1 MALDNF
7 EDYNDFVTALIVGQ
21 SEKSAIDIELYIKQL
36 RISGATDDTI
46 IALLLADLDN
56 GGRIF
61 GSVTNGVVNTVKAN
75 VNVIGNV
82 AAMATYEQAGVQEFK
97 WITVN
102 GSNACPDCIPRD
114 GRIETMEFWAA
125 IGTPA
130 SGWSVCREHC
140 NCELA
145 PVQYEGKTNF
155 DKPKIK

>member
-7 EDYNDFVTALIVGQ
+7 EDYNSFVTSLIIGQ
-21 SEKSAIDIELYIKQL
+21 SEKAAIDIESYINQL

-46 IALLLADLDN
+46 LALLLADLDE

-61 GSVTNGVVNTVKAN
+61 GAVTNGVVNTVKAN

-82 AAMATYEQAGVQEFK
+82 ASMATYEQAGVQEFQ
-97 WITVN
+97 WIVVN
-102 GSNACPDCIPRD
+102 GKNACPDCIPRD
-114 GRIETMEFWAA
+114 GRVESMDFWIS

-130 SGWSVCREHC
+130 SGWSVGREHC

-145 PVQYEGKTNF
+145 PVDYSGRTTF
-155 DKPKIK
+155 DKPQIK

>member
-7 EDYNDFVTALIVGQ
+7 EDYNSFVTALIVGQ
-21 SEKSAIDIELYIKQL
+21 AEKSAIDIELYINQL
-36 RISGATDDTI
+36 KIAGATDDTI
-46 IALLLADLDN
+46 LALLLADLDN

-61 GSVTNGVVNTVKAN
+61 GAVTNGVVNTVKAN

-82 AAMATYEQAGVQEFK
+82 ASMAKYEQAGVQEFK

-102 GSNACPDCIPRD
+102 GANACPDCIPRN
-114 GRIETMEFWAA
+114 GRIESMEFWTA

-145 PVQYEGKTNF
+145 PVDYKGKTSFN
-155 DKPKIK
+155 KPKIK